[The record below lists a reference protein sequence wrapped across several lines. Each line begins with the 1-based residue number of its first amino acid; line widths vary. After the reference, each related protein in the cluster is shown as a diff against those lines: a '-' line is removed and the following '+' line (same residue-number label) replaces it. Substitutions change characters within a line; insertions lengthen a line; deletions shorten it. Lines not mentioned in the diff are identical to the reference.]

1 MNQLPLDPSAL
12 SLEKV
17 IEIARS
23 IGTGMLVSHSSE
35 GLRSRP
41 MSLAE
46 VTDHGEIWFLTSMS
60 SPKVDELQKDP
71 HTVVVLAESSRYLSI
86 TGTATVLRD
95 PVKARKLWS
104 EANRVWFKSA
114 DDPDLLLV
122 RVDPEWAEYWDQS
135 GWNGVK
141 FAAKAAAAYLKGEPL
156 RDTEDARTH
165 AKVRL

>member
-1 MNQLPLDPSAL
+1 MNEPLDPSAL

-17 IEIARS
+17 VELARS

-41 MSLAE
+41 MSVAE
-46 VTDHGEIWFLTSMS
+46 ITDEGEIWFLTSMS
-60 SPKVDELQKDP
+60 SPKVDELTKDP
-71 HTVVVLAESSRYLSI
+71 HTLVVLAESSRYLSI

-95 PVKARKLWS
+95 SVKARQLWS
-104 EANRVWFKSA
+104 ESNRVWFKSA
-114 DDPDLLLV
+114 DDPDLVLV
-122 RVDPEWAEYWDQS
+122 RVDPQWAEYWDQS
-135 GWNGVK
+135 GLNGVK

-156 RDTEDARTH
+156 RDTDDIRSH